1 MIDMNR
7 PKRTHGPGAHQEYS
21 GTTMTPEEKKRLLA
35 TIKRLRSP
43 NKEGRDSLE
52 VLRELRGYPP
62 GS

>member
-1 MIDMNR
+1 
-7 PKRTHGPGAHQEYS
+7 
-21 GTTMTPEEKKRLLA
+21 MTPEEKKRLLA

-52 VLRELRGYPP
+52 VLRELRGYPL

>member
-1 MIDMNR
+1 MNR
-7 PKRTHGPGAHQEYS
+7 PKRAHGPGTHREYF
-21 GTTMTPEEKKRLLA
+21 GNTMTPEEKKRLLV
-35 TIKRLRSP
+35 TIERLRSP